1 MNRPM
6 SRLST
11 TTRNRFASMKKNKTI
26 PLVTPGE
33 FIRLEFLV
41 PLGISPYSLAKSL
54 NVPGTRI
61 HEILK
66 GERSISVDTALR
78 LERFFGL
85 SDGYFLRLQNDY
97 DLRKAKRELSGLVQA
112 EVTPLSELSGDAN
125 DEDSGGYLVEH
136 RGRKRWTVKRRGAKR
151 AATVHATQQDAIK
164 SAQKLS
170 SSRNVEYAVEE
181 PKAKYGDSR

>member
-1 MNRPM
+1 
-6 SRLST
+6 
-11 TTRNRFASMKKNKTI
+11 MKKVKTI

-33 FIRLEFLV
+33 FIKLEFLE

-54 NVPGTRI
+54 NVPATRI

-66 GERSISVDTALR
+66 GERSITVDTALR

-112 EVTPLSELSGDAN
+112 EVTPLSELGVDVN
-125 DEDSGGYLVEH
+125 DEGSDGYLVEH
-136 RGRKRWTVKRRGAKR
+136 RGRRRWAVKRRGAKR
-151 AATVHATQQDAIK
+151 AATVHATQQAAIR

-170 SSRNVEYAVEE
+170 SSRNVEYTVEE
-181 PKAKYGDSR
+181 PKSKYGGFR

>member
-11 TTRNRFASMKKNKTI
+11 TTRTGIANMKETKTI

-33 FIRLEFLV
+33 FIRLEFLE
-41 PLGISPYSLAKSL
+41 PLRITPYLLAKSL
-54 NVPGTRI
+54 NVPATRI

-66 GERSISVDTALR
+66 GERSISADSALR

-97 DLRKAKRELSGLVQA
+97 DLRKAKRELSEVVQA
-112 EVTPLSELSGDAN
+112 EVTPLSELNVDPN
-125 DEDSGGYLVEH
+125 DEGSCGYLVEH
-136 RGRKRWTVKRRGAKR
+136 RGRKRWAVRRRGAKR

-164 SAQKLS
+164 SAKKLS
-170 SSRNVEYAVEE
+170 ASRNVEYAVEE
-181 PKAKYGDSR
+181 PKAKYGGLR